1 VVGSGAGR
9 SVDPRWSAATFS
21 PSALNYAVDPRHAS
35 AHTAPS
41 QHPPVA
47 PPAGLLDGLLL
58 QKQTHARSS
67 EVRGRHLASGR
78 RGPQRSEDTHRPAG
92 GRVLITDGGGF
103 SNKPER
109 ISIVV

>member
-1 VVGSGAGR
+1 MVGSGAVR

-47 PPAGLLDGLLL
+47 PPAGLLDGVGPHWTRQRQAAEHSHTPTSLPLPECRRI
-58 QKQTHARSS
+58 TGSS
-67 EVRGRHLASGR
+67 EFA
-78 RGPQRSEDTHRPAG
+78 AAK
-92 GRVLITDGGGF
+92 TDACAEF
-103 SNKPER
+103 
-109 ISIVV
+109 